1 MPSHHWAKNFTVTN
15 DDLEYL
21 SGILLEKETPL
32 KIDILA
38 RELVER
44 RLQQEADALSKRFKD
59 VRMYMPALSYAVGE
73 KIMFPELDHA
83 LGTVNGVRPGA
94 NPNYGNFQVIQV
106 SFDDDRLPTKEFATE
121 FANHRLNDASEN
133 GHVLPG
139 ANELT
144 ADEIMASSKAV
155 IIHALEKALRA
166 DPELVSVAG
175 RWFPRSLMLD
185 VTSGG
190 QLHLAEAVLDVADG
204 GPMTTDEL
212 IEQVGGLGKAP
223 HELQVFSMN
232 YGLSQ
237 DDRFDEVGPVD
248 TVLWFL
254 RRLEPPEVLTT
265 PTLLQYSPLDYDPA
279 LLSEE
284 TRQLITEIDDE
295 WSDFG
300 SDDEELEEAQ
310 ITINYPHRRS
320 GTLPLNANMR
330 AIFPTARRTP
340 RVFVTL
346 IDAQDGEEFFGWVVR
361 QERYVYG
368 LKELF
373 RKHRLPVGA
382 ILNIS
387 HAEEPGKIQIE
398 FNAHKPRTEYVP
410 LIAPKDGRLL
420 FEYDRRSIG
429 AEYDDLMVLGT
440 DDLAAID
447 TFYQETQK
455 ARRSLNSILH
465 NLVTELSRTSPQG
478 TVHAKTLY
486 SATNVLRRL
495 PPEPIFAALVSNPD
509 FEHVG
514 NNYWRLS
521 RS

>member
-1 MPSHHWAKNFTVTN
+1 MPSHHWAKNFTATN

-38 RELVER
+38 RELVEH
-44 RLQQEADALSKRFKD
+44 RLQQEKDALSKRFAN
-59 VRMYMPALSYAVGE
+59 VRMYAPALSYTVGE
-73 KIMFPELDHA
+73 KVMFPEMNHA
-83 LGTVNGVRPGA
+83 MGTVDLVREGR
-94 NPNYGNFQVIQV
+94 NPKHGHFSVIRV
-106 SFDDDRLPTKEFATE
+106 AFDDDLPAREFAAE
-121 FANHRLNDASEN
+121 FSDHRLNEASDEDYS
-133 GHVLPG
+133 LPG

-144 ADEIMASSKAV
+144 ADEIMASSKGE
-155 IIHALEKALRA
+155 IIRTLEQALRA

-175 RWFPRSLMLD
+175 LWFPRSLMLD
-185 VTSGG
+185 ANNGG
-190 QLHLAEAVLDVADG
+190 QLHLAEAVLDIAEG

-212 IEQVGGLGKAP
+212 LEQIGGLGNAP
-223 HELQVFSMN
+223 HALQVFSMN
-232 YGLSQ
+232 YSLSQ
-237 DDRFDEVGPVD
+237 DNRFDEVGPVD
-248 TVLWFL
+248 TILWFL
-254 RRLEPPEVLTT
+254 RRLEPSEVLTA
-265 PTLLQYSPLDYDPA
+265 PQLLQYSPLDYDPA

-284 TRQLITEIDDE
+284 TIQLISEIDDE

-300 SDDEELEEAQ
+300 KEDDDLEEAQ

-320 GTLPLNANMR
+320 GTLPLNASLR

-346 IDAQDGEEFFGWVVR
+346 VDALDGEEFFGWVVR

-368 LKELF
+368 LGKLF
-373 RKHRLPVGA
+373 RKHHLPVGA
-382 ILNIS
+382 ILTVS
-387 HAEEPGKIQIE
+387 RSEEPGKILIE
-398 FNAHKPRTEYVP
+398 FNAHRPRTEYVP

-455 ARRSLNSILH
+455 SRRSLSHIMH

-495 PPEPIFAALVSNPD
+495 PPEPIYAALVANSD

-521 RS
+521 GR